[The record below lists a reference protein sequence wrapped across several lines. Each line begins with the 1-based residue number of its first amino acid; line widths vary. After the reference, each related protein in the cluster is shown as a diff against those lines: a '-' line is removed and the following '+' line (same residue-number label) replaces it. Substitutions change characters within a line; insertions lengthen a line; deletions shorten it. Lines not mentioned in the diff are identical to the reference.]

1 MKRET
6 VNRMLRKR
14 LAESK
19 RSITTSYQYE
29 DLGNVLGGNN
39 SRGPQ
44 HRLNM
49 QKDIEE
55 LEFLIYCLKNRDAI
69 NPLIIETNKFL

>member
-19 RSITTSYQYE
+19 RAITTSYQYE
-29 DLGNVLGGNN
+29 HLVNILGGNN
-39 SRGPQ
+39 EKEPQ
-44 HRLNM
+44 YRQNM
-49 QKDIEE
+49 KKDIEE
-55 LEFLIYCLKNRDAI
+55 LEYLIWCLQNRDRI
-69 NPLIIETNKFL
+69 TLIDIEMTKY

>member
-19 RSITTSYQYE
+19 RIITTSYQYE
-29 DLGNVLGGNN
+29 DFVNVLGGNN
-39 SRGPQ
+39 SREPQ
-44 HRLNM
+44 HRLNI
-49 QKDIEE
+49 QKDNEE
-55 LEFLIYCLKNRDAI
+55 LEFLIYSLIKREAI
-69 NPLIIETNKFL
+69 NQLLNETNKFL

>member
-1 MKRET
+1 
-6 VNRMLRKR
+6 MLRKR

-19 RSITTSYQYE
+19 RSITISYQYE
-29 DLGNVLGGNN
+29 HFVNVLGGNN
-39 SRGPQ
+39 EKEPQ
-44 HRLNM
+44 HRENM
-49 QKDIEE
+49 KKDIEE